1 MSGTS
6 TSSTKPTGTPS
17 APKSKGISSETKVK
31 GTFSSTTPTGTSSK
45 SKQDHKVEA
54 LLVASAIK
62 NLAIM
67 HEQQLLKGS
76 DHMIPAG
83 ALKRIRQLNKML
95 STIELEVCSLLT
107 YSVYRVAY

>member
-17 APKSKGISSETKVK
+17 AIKAKGISSETKAK
-31 GTFSSTTPTGTSSK
+31 GTSSTTKPKGTPSK
-45 SKQDHKVEA
+45 SKQEHKAEA
-54 LLVASAIK
+54 LLVANCIK
-62 NLAIM
+62 NLAIL
-67 HEQQLLKGS
+67 HEEQLLKGS
-76 DHMIPAG
+76 DHKIPAA